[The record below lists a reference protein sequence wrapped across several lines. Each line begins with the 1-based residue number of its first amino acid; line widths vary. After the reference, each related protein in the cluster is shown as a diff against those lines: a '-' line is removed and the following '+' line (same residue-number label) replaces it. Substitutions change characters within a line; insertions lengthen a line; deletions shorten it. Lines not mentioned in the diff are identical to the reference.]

1 MVLHFLEKSCRDCCS
16 AKVRK
21 RTTHVFVV
29 TTNINA
35 QWCSK
40 IAQKVECHIFV
51 FWISLVVFT
60 LVCFII
66 FVHYLWIIEWSQCC
80 KNDRNKSMASGFW
93 EDDFLDIF
101 SLYHEFLW
109 KPFNHSKNWLIVTFF
124 NDNKPWCNIVVMCL
138 RAYSS
143 NKR

>member
-1 MVLHFLEKSCRDCCS
+1 MALHFLAKPRWDYCSS
-16 AKVRK
+16 AKVWK
-21 RTTHVFVV
+21 QQTKHAFIVS
-29 TTNINA
+29 TNRNDD
-35 QWCSK
+35 
-40 IAQKVECHIFV
+40 QKVECHIFV